1 VYLRWQYRIHPRNKA
16 QPSLVA
22 VLLESR
28 RVNGQPRQRLVAY
41 VGSVTRADIH
51 TLSGRTRFWAGAD
64 ARLAGFTSEDR
75 GRFVRALEDLVPR
88 PTAEEWTTL
97 REKNARAKALAR
109 EAARAERA
117 STSQETTQITPSA
130 PSFNPVIPPTRSGE
144 AA

>member
-1 VYLRWQYRIHPRNKA
+1 MYLRWQYRVRPRNKQ

-28 RVNGQPRQRLVAY
+28 RVNGRPRQRLVAY
-41 VGSVTRADIH
+41 LGSIRRDDIG
-51 TLSGRTRFWAGAD
+51 TLSGRSRFWAGAD

-97 REKNARAKALAR
+97 REKSARARALAR
-109 EAARAERA
+109 DVARAERA
-117 STSQETTQITPSA
+117 SISQETTQIMPSA
-130 PSFNPVIPPTRSGE
+130 PSFNPVFPPTRSGE